1 MILQDLLAFEDY
13 KDGLKALYTEYDLE
27 LGYKQEEG
35 EEELYSKYPDYLE
48 DETTTEEERQ
58 EYIQDN
64 LAFRE
69 ANTHIKSNYGW
80 DMSELWNLDSTIFQ
94 FLLPRLYIF
103 YKTDLSLAQDFGE
116 DGTFKDVLECILEA
130 LLSVTPDKDGFESL
144 DEDEAKVSKAMALFG
159 KYIRRLWN

>member
-1 MILQDLLAFEDY
+1 MKLQNLLAFKDY
-13 KDGLKALYTEYDLE
+13 KDGLKALYSEYDLE
-27 LGYKQEEG
+27 LGHKQEEG

-64 LAFRE
+64 LTFRK
-69 ANTHIKSNYGW
+69 ANTHIRSNYGW
-80 DMSELWNLDSTIFQ
+80 DMTELWDLDTTIYK

-103 YKTDLSLAQDFGE
+103 YKTDLSLDQDFGE

-130 LLSVTPDKDGFESL
+130 LLNLIPDKDGFESL
-144 DEDEAKVSKAMALFG
+144 DTDETKVNKAMTLLG